1 MTRIISN
8 ATSTAL
14 WQSLVRDAARSA
26 RIVLDEE
33 LESYL
38 VFTLMRHLRDAG
50 MISRLLA
57 LDFLDALL
65 LGGRQRQRAL
75 GETGDRC
82 LLIAGL
88 FPGQMQR
95 RHVST
100 SYFLQLGIAAYRCRA
115 EQARDALAELY
126 DHLASAFTVLVRA
139 LSELDRTLCNASEPT
154 DLARLLKGYSRNPPA
169 PGNQITLLQAPSRLQ

>member
-1 MTRIISN
+1 MIRIISN
-8 ATSTAL
+8 ATSTVL
-14 WQSLVRDAARSA
+14 WRNLVRDAARSA
-26 RIVLDEE
+26 KIVLDEE

-38 VFTLMRHLRDAG
+38 VFTLMRHLRDAS

-65 LGGRQRQRAL
+65 LGGRQRERAL

-88 FPGQMQR
+88 FPGQAQR
-95 RHVST
+95 RHVSA

-126 DHLASAFTVLVRA
+126 GHLASAFTVLVRA
-139 LSELDRTLCNASEPT
+139 LGELNQTLCNGGELM
-154 DLARLLKGYSRNPPA
+154 DLARLLRGYSCNMSA
-169 PGNQITLLQAPSRLQ
+169 PSDPVTLLQAPSRLQ

>member
-8 ATSTAL
+8 ASSTAL
-14 WQSLVRDAARSA
+14 WQNLVRDAAQSA

-38 VFTLMRHLRDAG
+38 VFTLMRHLRDAS

-65 LGGRQRQRAL
+65 LGGRQRERAL

-88 FPGQMQR
+88 FPGQVQR
-95 RHVST
+95 RHVSA

-126 DHLASAFTVLVRA
+126 GHLASAFSLLVRA
-139 LSELDRTLCNASEPT
+139 LSELNPPLCQGSEPT
-154 DLARLLKGYSRNPPA
+154 DLARLLRSFPCNPPA
-169 PGNQITLLQAPSRLQ
+169 HRDQVTLLPAPSRIQ